1 VENDRIPQDLTL
13 RVASASAR
21 GPRPAV
27 LVLPGGGYEE
37 YGRPSS
43 ELLAEWYA
51 SIGVHAVVCRYPVAP
66 ERHPAPIR
74 AARAAFDWLRSG
86 APAEHGMDI
95 DPERVG
101 VVGSSAGGHLAACLA
116 NGIDDTALDRPA
128 FCVLNYPVIS
138 MEHPT
143 RPRPMVNLLGP
154 SPSWRL
160 RRELSMETRVDER
173 TPPTFVWTTAD
184 DRVVRAENSIRY
196 VDALARHEIPV
207 EFHLFPHGR
216 HGLGT
221 AVREPHTG
229 QWTDLCERWLRYQRI
244 T

>member
-1 VENDRIPQDLTL
+1 MTAAPPNGLTF
-13 RVASASAR
+13 RPSHVP

-43 ELLAEWYA
+43 ELLADWFA
-51 SIGVHAVVCRYPVAP
+51 SIGIHGIVLRYPVAP
-66 ERHPAPIR
+66 ARHPEPIL
-74 AARAAFDWLRSG
+74 AARAAFAWLRSG
-86 APAEHGMDI
+86 GGAEHGLDV

-116 NGIDDTALDRPA
+116 NGIDDPAADRPA
-128 FCVLNYPVIS
+128 FCVLSYPVIS

-143 RPRPMVNLLGP
+143 RPRPMRNLLGDA
-154 SPSWRL
+154 PSWRL
-160 RRELSMETRVDER
+160 RRELSMETRVDAR

-184 DRVVRAENSIRY
+184 DTVVRAEHALSY
-196 VDALARHEIPV
+196 VDALVREEIPV

-216 HGLGT
+216 HGLGI
-221 AVREPHTG
+221 AVAEPHTA
-229 QWTDLCERWLRYQRI
+229 QWTGLCERWLRHRRI
-244 T
+244 L